1 MREFE
6 IFYQNSEFFVHRII
20 ELMFNNGLLN
30 WCYHF
35 TCTKQYMMYCLA
47 LVLMMLNLLVAFL
60 VIC

>member
-1 MREFE
+1 MRKFE
-6 IFYQNSEFFVHRII
+6 IFYQNSEIFVHRII

-35 TCTKQYMMYCLA
+35 MCMKQYMMYFLA
-47 LVLMMLNLLVAFL
+47 LVFLMLHLLVAFL